1 MFQIGNVSC
10 INEPKIS
17 FSKFSFFL
25 STLVRICCKYIKKEI
40 EKSKKEE
47 LSEDLYS
54 SSPSPNS
61 VVNCS

>member
-10 INEPKIS
+10 INEPKIL
-17 FSKFSFFL
+17 FLYFL
-25 STLVRICCKYIKKEI
+25 SFYLHQQVSFVSMVKKEI

-47 LSEDLYS
+47 LSEELYS